1 MKAVAGLDVGIDL
14 GTSRTTVYIKGKGIV
29 MSESTAI
36 CYDSYT
42 DEVIAVGNSAGQML
56 ERMPDTV
63 ELSMPIKN
71 GAIADFSVVQQLLTL
86 IIEKIC
92 KNRIFKP
99 NVIISTPAGTTALQ
113 KKTIVDVA
121 CASGAGKVALI
132 DEPVAAALG
141 AGITIENPHGT
152 MVVDIGAGTS
162 DIAVIT
168 MGTIAVSSTFPVAG
182 DKMDEAICQYLKR
195 ERDIVVGTPTARKIK
210 HIAGCAYLPGEEI
223 EMAANGKNYIT
234 GLPEMFTVTS
244 SEVYLAMRECIESIM
259 EEMRRVLEQTPPE
272 LYSDICH
279 EGIYLTGGGSCLRG
293 LAEKMKERFQIN
305 VHVTQDGANCA
316 AKGAG
321 YALKD
326 MDTLE
331 DKGLLFKM
339 NEKLPF
345 GML

>member
-1 MKAVAGLDVGIDL
+1 MMPGLDVGIDL

-36 CYDSYT
+36 SYDAYT
-42 DEVIAVGNSAGQML
+42 DEVIAVGNSAGEML

-71 GAIADFSVVQQLLTL
+71 GVIADFSVVQQLLTM

-99 NVIISTPAGTTALQ
+99 NIIISTPGGITALQ
-113 KKTIVDVA
+113 KKTIIDVA

-141 AGITIENPHGT
+141 AGITIENPRGT
-152 MVVDIGAGTS
+152 MIVDIGAGTS

-182 DKMDEAICQYLKR
+182 DSMDEAICQYLKR
-195 ERDIVVGTPTARKIK
+195 ERDIVIGTPTARKIK
-210 HIAGCAYLPGEEI
+210 HTVGCASLSGEEI
-223 EMAANGKNYIT
+223 EMAANGKDYIT
-234 GLPEMFTVTS
+234 GLPVMFSVTS
-244 SEVYLAMRECIESIM
+244 SEIYLAMRECIESIM
-259 EEMRRVLEQTPPE
+259 EEMRRVLEETPPE

-279 EGIYLTGGGSCLRG
+279 EGIYLTGGVCALRG
-293 LAEKMKERFQIN
+293 LDEAIKERFKIR
-305 VHVTQDGANCA
+305 VHVTQDGEHCA

-326 MDTLE
+326 MASLE

-339 NEKLPF
+339 NEKLF
-345 GML
+345 NRI